1 MNTLKKYEFIL
12 EGLDCANCANKI
24 QNKIAENEEYI
35 NVVVN
40 FNTLKLSFE
49 TNSPVDKNE
58 IVAIVKMLEPEVEVL
73 DVDNTDEHHEHK
85 HEHEHE
91 HEHNHN
97 HNHEAEEHIHDKS
110 KSKRI
115 NKNLIRIIIGI
126 LLMLIVALVNIPE
139 VYKTIIAVIAY
150 VILLFRPAK
159 NALKLLKSK
168 IIEENF
174 LVTVSCI
181 GAFLIGETL
190 EGLMVI
196 ALYEIGKMLEEKAI
210 NNTRKSIA
218 ALMDIKPEYANLIHG
233 NHEHKVNPVEVKIG
247 DVILVKQGEKVPL
260 DGIVVEGEASLNT
273 SSLTGE
279 SKPVDVKLDD
289 RVLSGSIN
297 ENGLIK
303 LRVIEKYEDSTV
315 SKILNLVE
323 NATDKKA
330 KTETFV
336 NKASRVYTPTVLI
349 MAVLV
354 AVGLPILLD
363 ISYIESIY
371 RALIFLV
378 VSCPCAIVISVPLS
392 YFSGIGR
399 ASRNGILI
407 KGSNY
412 LDAVKEIKY
421 IAFDKTG
428 TLTKGKF
435 EVVKIKVYDK
445 DFSEF
450 EVLEYA
456 AYGESFSNHP
466 IANAVLEKYEKV
478 INKDRISG
486 FKEVAG
492 NGITYKYDNKVVKI
506 GNSEFTGAREE
517 RTNGTCI
524 YVKLDDIVIG
534 SLILSDTIKPETK
547 EAIGRLN
554 NLGIK
559 TMMFTGDSEEV
570 AKSVAKIIGIKEVK
584 AEMLPNDKYNE
595 LEKII
600 KTKTKGNVAFVGD
613 GINDSPVIALADVGI
628 AMGGIGASSAIEAAD
643 IVIMTDNLIKV
654 ADTIKISKF
663 TNKIVKQNLLF
674 ALLVKIIVLE
684 LSVFGLAQ
692 MWMAVFADVG
702 VTLLTI
708 FNTMRIL
715 WKKK

>member
-24 QNKIAENEEYI
+24 QDKLAENENYI
-35 NVVVN
+35 NVNVN
-40 FNTLKLSFE
+40 FNTLKLTFE
-49 TNSPVDKNE
+49 SELEVHKEDIAYVVKLIEPDVE
-58 IVAIVKMLEPEVEVL
+58 ILTIEESKKHTSNCGH
-73 DVDNTDEHHEHK
+73 DHNHEHN

-91 HEHNHN
+91 HEH
-97 HNHEAEEHIHDKS
+97 EQKEYKL
-110 KSKRI
+110 
-115 NKNLIRIIIGI
+115 NKNVLRIIIGI
-126 LLMLIVALVNIPE
+126 VIMISIMIIDLPE
-139 VYKTIIAVIAY
+139 LYTKIIAILGYA
-150 VILLFRPAK
+150 ILLFRPAK
-159 NALKLLKSK
+159 NAIKLLKSK
-168 IIEENF
+168 VIEENF
-174 LVTVSCI
+174 LVTISCI
-181 GAFLIGETL
+181 GAFLIGETV

-196 ALYEIGKMLEEKAI
+196 ALYEIGKILEEKAI

-218 ALMDIKPEYANLIHG
+218 ALMDIKPEYANLVHD
-233 NHEHKVNPVEVKIG
+233 NHDHKVNPEEVNIG
-247 DVILVKQGEKVPL
+247 DIILIKQGEKVPL
-260 DGIVVEGEASLNT
+260 DGIVIEGEATLNT

-279 SKPVDVKLDD
+279 TKPVNVKLDD

-297 ENGLIK
+297 DNGLIK

-336 NKASRVYTPTVLI
+336 NKASRVYTPIVLI
-349 MAVLV
+349 LAAIV
-354 AVGLPILLD
+354 AIVLPILLD
-363 ISYIESIY
+363 VTYVESIY

-399 ASRNGILI
+399 ASKNGILI

-412 LDAVKEIKY
+412 LDAVKDIKY

-428 TLTKGKF
+428 TLTKGIF
-435 EVVKIKVYDK
+435 EVIKIKVYDR
-445 DFSEF
+445 DFSED
-450 EVLEYA
+450 EILEYA

-466 IANAVLEKYEKV
+466 IANAILEKFNRT
-478 INKDRISG
+478 INKDRISK
-486 FKEVAG
+486 FKEIPG
-492 NGITYKYDNKVVKI
+492 NGITYKYDNKTVKI
-506 GNSEFTGAREE
+506 GNAEFTGAREE
-517 RTNGTCI
+517 KTNGTCI

-534 SLILSDTIKPETK
+534 AVILSDTIKPETK
-547 EAIGRLN
+547 EAIGALN
-554 NLGIK
+554 SLGIK
-559 TMMFTGDSEEV
+559 TVMLTGDSEEV
-570 AKSVAKIIGIKEVK
+570 AKSVASIIGIKEVK

-595 LEKII
+595 MEKII
-600 KTKTKGNVAFVGD
+600 KNNTKGNVAFVGD

-643 IVIMTDNLIKV
+643 IVIMTDNLTKV
-654 ADTIKISKF
+654 AQTVRLSKF
-663 TNKIVKQNLLF
+663 TNKIIKQNLIF
-674 ALLVKIIVLE
+674 ALLVKIVVLE
-684 LSVFGLAQ
+684 LSVFGIAQ

-715 WKKK
+715 FKKK